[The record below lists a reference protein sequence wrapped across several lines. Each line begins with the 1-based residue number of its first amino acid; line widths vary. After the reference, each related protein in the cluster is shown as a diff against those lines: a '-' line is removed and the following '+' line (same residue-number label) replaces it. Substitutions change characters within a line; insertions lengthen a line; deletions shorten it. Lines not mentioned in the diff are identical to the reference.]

1 MPTYTQQEIEDH
13 YRRLP
18 ETLRDQLMS
27 VENAERI
34 FESGKKFG
42 LTVEQIGYLAEE
54 SGFVVLGLTHP
65 KDFVRH
71 ISERMG
77 IDIEKSKAIAREIN
91 HQMFFPLREML
102 KNAHQFELTQE
113 QIQQPPPPLPPP
125 SRPDIRPPVIPV
137 PAPRSASQSTPTPS
151 PAPSKPPLPSPPIV
165 PPKPP
170 IPPSILSKSAIIP
183 QPLAPLPSSTLQQ
196 QKQEIPRP
204 SPMLPKTIDIIKPT
218 SPQAPSQ
225 IMQQKLLEER
235 EKKVMP
241 IQPETEK
248 IKGSIFA
255 PASAPIDAK
264 KEEPKIIQQAP
275 SAQPPQIPTPPSQT
289 STSTPSPTAN
299 QNQTKSAYPSSDPY
313 REPVE

>member
-91 HQMFFPLREML
+91 HQVFFPLREML

-113 QIQQPPPPLPPP
+113 QIQQPPPPLPSS
-125 SRPDIRPPVIPV
+125 SRPDIRPPSTPLPMPP
-137 PAPRSASQSTPTPS
+137 PAPTPAPLKPS
-151 PAPSKPPLPSPPIV
+151 LSPPILPSKPPVL
-165 PPKPP
+165 PP
-170 IPPSILSKSAIIP
+170 IPPQSVMPA
-183 QPLAPLPSSTLQQ
+183 PLAPLPSSTLQE
-196 QKQEIPRP
+196 QKPSIPRP
-204 SPMLPKTIDIIKPT
+204 FPTLPPTINNIVKPASPPT
-218 SPQAPSQ
+218 PSQ
-225 IMQQKLLEER
+225 IMQQKLLEEH
-235 EKKVMP
+235 EKKTTP
-241 IQPETEK
+241 IQPESEK
-248 IKGSIFA
+248 MKESIFA
-255 PASAPIDAK
+255 PASVPAETK
-264 KEEPKIIQQAP
+264 KEGPKIIQQTP
-275 SAQPPQIPTPPSQT
+275 SIQPPQAPTPASQA
-289 STSTPSPTAN
+289 STPAPTPTTN
-299 QNQTKSAYPSSDPY
+299 QSQVKSTHSGADPY
-313 REPVE
+313 REPIE